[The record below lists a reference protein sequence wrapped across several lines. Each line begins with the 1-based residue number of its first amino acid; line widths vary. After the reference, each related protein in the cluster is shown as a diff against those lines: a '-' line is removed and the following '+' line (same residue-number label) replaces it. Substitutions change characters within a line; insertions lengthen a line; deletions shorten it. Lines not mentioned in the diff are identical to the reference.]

1 MLTDWLSREPAKVC
15 HLGSQIPLYAG
26 VPNQHWSAACLSP
39 RVHPSLATLVSD
51 IDSHLLRCRF
61 GRVMELQQKVDT
73 NLESRFN
80 FHGVRDASD
89 GVALLHELSRRLK
102 ADPYLDSE
110 GLGPHSHAVLMA
122 GTEVLE
128 EGLEE
133 PGV

>member
-1 MLTDWLSREPAKVC
+1 MPV
-15 HLGSQIPLYAG
+15 
-26 VPNQHWSAACLSP
+26 SP

-51 IDSHLLRCRF
+51 IDSHLLRCRL
-61 GRVMELQQKVDT
+61 GRVMEWQQKVDT

-89 GVALLHELSRRLK
+89 GVALLHKLSRRRK